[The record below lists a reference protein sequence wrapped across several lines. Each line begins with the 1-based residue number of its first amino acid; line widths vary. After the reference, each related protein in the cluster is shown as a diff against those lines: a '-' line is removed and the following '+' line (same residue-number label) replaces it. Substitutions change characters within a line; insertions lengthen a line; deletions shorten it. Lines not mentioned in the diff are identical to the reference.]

1 MAGNKSQLG
10 RLLFIDREIRAGMG
24 SGRLANCSSL
34 ARQYEVS
41 AKTILRDIDFMKSRM
56 DAPIAYDS
64 RRRGYLYSEENY
76 ALPALRVREGEL
88 FALLVAQKGLEQYR
102 GTPVYESLA
111 SVFKRI
117 EQSLPEQVSL
127 DAAWLGARISI
138 LPEQHTRID
147 HQVWE
152 TTLKALRQGRTVRI
166 SHCRPGA
173 EACSEREVD
182 PYHIVGHQG
191 EWYLIGFC
199 RSRGEVRTFA
209 ISRIASALPTGR
221 AFRMPDSF
229 AFDEF
234 RRSSF
239 GIIRGDRP
247 CTVTL
252 RFAAG
257 LAPYV
262 REREWHPA
270 QKVREHRDGG
280 LTLSLPATDL
290 IEVKCWALSWGPGVR
305 VMAPRRLATQVA
317 DDLAA
322 ALRVYG
328 VAGTSGENPAKTP
341 FIDGSPAI
349 SAPPR

>member
-1 MAGNKSQLG
+1 MAGNKSQLA
-10 RLLFIDREIRAGMG
+10 RLLFIDQQIREGMG

-34 ARQYEVS
+34 ASQYEVS
-41 AKTILRDIDFMKSRM
+41 VKTILRDIDFMKSRM

-64 RRRGYLYSEENY
+64 RRRGYLYSEEHY
-76 ALPALRVREGEL
+76 ALPALQVREGEL

-102 GTPVYESLA
+102 DTPVYESLA

-138 LPEQHTRID
+138 LPEQHTRIN

-152 TTLKALRQGRTVRI
+152 TTLKALQQSRTVRI

-173 EACSEREVD
+173 GACSEREVD
-182 PYHIVGHQG
+182 PYHITRHQG

-199 RSRGEVRTFA
+199 RNRREVRTFA
-209 ISRIASALPTGR
+209 ISRIAAAQPTSR
-221 AFRMPDSF
+221 TFRVPDSF
-229 AFDEF
+229 AFHEF
-234 RRSSF
+234 RHASF

-247 CTVTL
+247 CTVTM
-252 RFAAG
+252 RFAAT
-257 LAPYV
+257 LAPYI

-270 QKVREHRDGG
+270 QKIRERRDGG

-290 IEVKCWALSWGPGVR
+290 IEVKRWILSWGPGVR
-305 VMAPRRLATQVA
+305 VMAPRRLADGVA
-317 DDLAA
+317 GDLAA
-322 ALRVYG
+322 ALRAYG
-328 VAGTSGENPAKTP
+328 KEN
-341 FIDGSPAI
+341 G
-349 SAPPR
+349 